1 MLDYVHAALRR
12 PRRALVVSTIERKRQ
27 EHPELRGSVTLADL
41 RQVAAREGIDVSY
54 ASPLPGRAIGVA
66 LMFLGARV
74 VMLEDRLPVALRR
87 HVLAH
92 ELAHH
97 WAGHCEN
104 AMLRAWRAVE
114 IERWR
119 DDTDVSRGVIYDR
132 TEDEADLIA
141 AGLLGLSVA
150 DFRAPIEAFLATANR
165 TEAA

>member
-41 RQVAAREGIDVSY
+41 R
-54 ASPLPGRAIGVA
+54 VA
-66 LMFLGARV
+66 LVFLGARV
-74 VMLEDRLPVALRR
+74 VMLEDRLPVPLRR

-114 IERWR
+114 LEAMQDA
-119 DDTDVSRGVIYDR
+119 DDTRRGLIYDR

-141 AGLLGLSVA
+141 AGLLGLSVE
-150 DFRAPIEAFLATANR
+150 DFRAPIEAFLATANGA
-165 TEAA
+165 EGA